1 MPRSQYKKKKVKGGR
16 IMYFRNGKLIS
27 KASYNRGI
35 SSQRASSGRRK
46 INKSKTKG
54 RRTMAKRGNG
64 SSYSKQNIAIGTL
77 LSQVAPKVL
86 PQVAG
91 FLPLVAVLPKAPVAL
106 KVMGWGMASK
116 VVSDSFLNR

>member
-1 MPRSQYKKKKVKGGR
+1 MPNIVRRRDKRGKVYFWNKKTKKFSNEASYKRSRKSYAKSSGSRKKSKKMGGR
-16 IMYFRNGKLIS
+16 K
-27 KASYNRGI
+27 
-35 SSQRASSGRRK
+35 
-46 INKSKTKG
+46 
-54 RRTMAKRGNG
+54 MAKRGNG

>member
-35 SSQRASSGRRK
+35 SSRRASGKRKVRKTKLKRRK
-46 INKSKTKG
+46 
-54 RRTMAKRGNG
+54 TMAKRGNG

-77 LSQVAPKVL
+77 LAQVAPKVA

>member
-1 MPRSQYKKKKVKGGR
+1 MPKSIYRKKKVKGGR

-27 KASYNRGI
+27 KASYNRGT
-35 SSQRASSGRRK
+35 SSRKVASGKRRSAKKMKRRK
-46 INKSKTKG
+46 
-54 RRTMAKRGNG
+54 TMAKRGNG